1 MGSLLEIF
9 LEDYDDLFEYG
20 LQHLFLVAVAIVCS
34 TIIGV
39 GVGMLTYRRPRER
52 TIALGVAGVI
62 LTIPSLALF
71 VLLVPLFGLGSVS
84 ALVALTLYGLL
95 PILRNT
101 IVGLN
106 EVDAAVVESATGMG
120 LRRRQV
126 MREIELPLAWP
137 VIITGVRVSAMIIV
151 GIAAIAAVIQAGGFG
166 EIIFRSLSQLGSTF
180 AVDGVLLGTFGVII
194 LAILID
200 LLFALIN
207 RLTTPRGI
215 RR

>member
-1 MGSLLEIF
+1 MGTLLEIF
-9 LEDYDDLFEYG
+9 LDDYDDLIEYG
-20 LQHLFLVAVAIVCS
+20 LQHLFLVVVAIACS
-34 TIIGV
+34 SVV
-39 GVGMLTYRRPRER
+39 GVGLGVLTYRRPRER

-101 IVGLN
+101 VVGLN
-106 EVDAAVVESATGMG
+106 EVDAAVVESARGMG
-120 LRRRQV
+120 LRKRQV
-126 MREIELPLAWP
+126 LREIELPLAWP
-137 VIITGVRVSAMIIV
+137 VIITGIRVSAMIIV

-166 EIIFRSLSQLGSTF
+166 EIIFRSLSQLGSPF
-180 AVDGVLLGTFGVII
+180 ALDGVLLGTLGVII

-200 LLFALIN
+200 ALFALVN